1 MIRPVSLAA
10 LILAALNVSL
20 RAAEPIPVP
29 MRTIATVGFNAT
41 SPVWSSN
48 SDTIAFVERIGS
60 AMVGNIWTV
69 KATGGAKRL
78 TTGGQNACPVWT
90 PTGGLVA
97 ARVANNRWSWV
108 TINTSTGKATPYTPN
123 RVFTPSGRGFV
134 PSAATFSPDG
144 SMLAFDIC
152 ATGQTM
158 EDSGRI
164 QILNVRKGTVS
175 DLPVPDK
182 SIAFNPTWSPCG
194 KFIAYQRLPKGWY
207 FNRTGDESYCQIWAT
222 DIKGGKTRQMT
233 IPEKEISF
241 GSPRWSR
248 DGKYLAVEKWL
259 VSMRRMTRRD
269 TWITGI
275 TDSTTG
281 AFLFNQ
287 GQNTGAIAWAPD
299 SRRSPPSLP
308 VPSTAGSR
316 TRSKWVIYRW
326 REGQRLSAHPCS
338 ERRWNGIAKVPE
350 AFPQPVAGWGCG
362 DARCARNQRRCRPGF
377 PSVDGTVRWSWG
389 RRGRRRTGLCEVER
403 PHPGLG

>member
-78 TTGGQNACPVWT
+78 TTGGQYGCPVWT

-299 SRRSPPSLP
+299 SRRFATIASRSVNGRFANEIKVGDIPLARRTEALSAPMFRKALERDLRKYLKLSPSLLP
-308 VPSTAGSR
+308 GGDVATLDAHVINGVVVQVFLLSMVPFGGPG
-316 TRSKWVIYRW
+316 V
-326 REGQRLSAHPCS
+326 G
-338 ERRWNGIAKVPE
+338 
-350 AFPQPVAGWGCG
+350 VAGGVLY
-362 DARCARNQRRCRPGF
+362 F
-377 PSVDGTVRWSWG
+377 VMWSAPIQG
-389 RRGRRRTGLCEVER
+389 
-403 PHPGLG
+403 